1 MELRLARKIARLT
14 QAELGRRAGVDPT
27 IISRLEAG
35 KRESASYETIV
46 KLARALNVSPE
57 DLFPVP
63 DDEPHK
69 GAPV

>member
-46 KLARALNVSPE
+46 KLARALNVSAE

-63 DDEPHK
+63 DDPHK